1 MTTTYEIIQ
10 GISQAIAN
18 AYDGAL
24 DDKGEPLKVG
34 LKREEGDMILDAR
47 IMDGFNAQF
56 HGDKLIVKYQSE
68 VKLKDTHDSKF
79 ENEIAS
85 QIADITKYLRKEYKK
100 VTGNSLTLT
109 KDGEVDMLVQ
119 RLSNYR
125 TWVEAVCP
133 YKIGGLGEIDTVG
146 EPGEEKLDDAIKK
159 FLAIGK
165 DKYPG
170 AKKPENVT
178 RKGDK

>member
-1 MTTTYEIIQ
+1 MATTYEIIQ

-24 DDKGEPLKVG
+24 DDKGEPVKVG
-34 LKREEGDMILDAR
+34 LKREEGDVILDSR
-47 IMDGFNAQF
+47 IVDGFNAQF
-56 HGDKLIVKYQSE
+56 HGDKLIIKYQSE

-79 ENEIAS
+79 ENEIAGMINKVS
-85 QIADITKYLRKEYKK
+85 KYLKKEYKK

-109 KDGEVDMLVQ
+109 KDGEADVLVQ

-125 TWVEAVCP
+125 TWVEASAT
-133 YKIGGLGEIDTVG
+133 YKIGGLSDVESVG
-146 EPGEEKLDDAIKK
+146 EPDERKVDDAIKK

-170 AKKPENVT
+170 AKKPQNIT
-178 RKGDK
+178 RKGD

>member
-1 MTTTYEIIQ
+1 MATTYEIIQ

-34 LKREEGDMILDAR
+34 LKREDGDMVLDSR
-47 IMDGFNAQF
+47 VIDGFGAQF
-56 HGDKLIVKYQSE
+56 DGANLIVKYQSE
-68 VKLKDTHDSKF
+68 VKLTDVKDPKF
-79 ENEIAS
+79 ESEVTS
-85 QIADITKYLRKEYKK
+85 KVGEVVKYLRKEYKK
-100 VTGNSLTLT
+100 VTGNALTLT
-109 KDGEVDMLVQ
+109 KDGEPQVNVQ

-125 TWVEAVCP
+125 TWVEAVCA
-133 YKIGGLGEIDTVG
+133 YKIGGLGEIEGARAESED
-146 EPGEEKLDDAIKK
+146 KLDDAIKK

-170 AKKPENVT
+170 AKKPSNIT
-178 RKGDK
+178 RKGD

>member
-1 MTTTYEIIQ
+1 MATTYEIIQ

-24 DDKGEPLKVG
+24 DDKSEPLKVG

-47 IMDGFNAQF
+47 VMDGFKAQF
-56 HGDKLIVKYQSE
+56 HGDKLIIKYQSE

-79 ENEIAS
+79 ENEIEGMINKIS
-85 QIADITKYLRKEYKK
+85 KYLKKEYKK

-125 TWVEAVCP
+125 TWVEASAT
-133 YKIGGLGEIDTVG
+133 YKIGGLGDVESVG
-146 EPGEEKLDDAIKK
+146 EPGEHKLDDAIKK

-170 AKKPENVT
+170 AKKPKNVT
-178 RKGDK
+178 RKGD

>member
-1 MTTTYEIIQ
+1 MATTHEIIQ

-47 IMDGFNAQF
+47 VMDGFGAQF
-56 HGDKLIVKYQSE
+56 HGDKLTIKYQSE

-79 ENEIAS
+79 ENEIEGM
-85 QIADITKYLRKEYKK
+85 IADVAKYLRKEYKK

-109 KDGEVDMLVQ
+109 KDGDVNVIVQ

-125 TWVEAVCP
+125 TWCEAVWS
-133 YKIGGLGEIDTVG
+133 YKIGGLGDVTPVG
-146 EPGEEKLDDAIKK
+146 EPSEDRLDDAIKK

-178 RKGDK
+178 RKGDQ

>member
-1 MTTTYEIIQ
+1 MATTYEIIQ

-24 DDKGEPLKVG
+24 DDKGEPLKIG

-47 IMDGFNAQF
+47 VMDGFNAQF
-56 HGDKLIVKYQSE
+56 HGDKLIIKYQSE

-79 ENEIAS
+79 ENEIES
-85 QIADITKYLRKEYKK
+85 MINKISKYLKKEYKK
-100 VTGNSLTLT
+100 VTGNALTLT
-109 KDGEVDMLVQ
+109 KDGEVDVLVQ

-125 TWVEAVCP
+125 TWVEASAT
-133 YKIGGLGEIDTVG
+133 YKIGGLGDTESAG
-146 EPGEEKLDDAIKK
+146 ETGEHKLDDAIKK

-170 AKKPENVT
+170 AKKPSNIT
-178 RKGDK
+178 RKGD

>member
-1 MTTTYEIIQ
+1 MATTYEIIQ

-24 DDKGEPLKVG
+24 DDKGEPVKVG
-34 LKREEGDMILDAR
+34 LKREEGDVILDSR
-47 IMDGFNAQF
+47 VMDGFNAQF
-56 HGDKLIVKYQSE
+56 HGDKLIIKYQSE
-68 VKLKDTHDSKF
+68 VKLSDTKDAKF
-79 ENEIAS
+79 ENETEGM
-85 QIADITKYLRKEYKK
+85 IADIAKYLRKEYKK

-109 KDGEVDMLVQ
+109 KDGEVNMLVQ

-125 TWVEAVCP
+125 TWVEATAT
-133 YKIGGLGEIDTVG
+133 YKIGGLGDTEPVG
-146 EPGEEKLDDAIKK
+146 EDDERTVDDAIKK

-170 AKKPENVT
+170 AKKPSNIT
-178 RKGDK
+178 RKGD

>member
-1 MTTTYEIIQ
+1 MATTYEVIQ

-24 DDKGEPLKVG
+24 DENGEPIKIG
-34 LKREEGDMILDAR
+34 LKREEGDVILDSR
-47 IMDGFNAQF
+47 VMDGFDAKF
-56 HGDKLIVKYQSE
+56 HGDKLIIKYQSE
-68 VKLKDTHDSKF
+68 VKLKDTHDAKF
-79 ENEIAS
+79 ENEIEGM
-85 QIADITKYLRKEYKK
+85 IANIAKYLRKEYKK

-109 KDGEVDMLVQ
+109 KDGEIDMLVQ

-125 TWVEAVCP
+125 TWVEATCS
-133 YKIGGLGEIDTVG
+133 YKIGGLGDVTPV
-146 EPGEEKLDDAIKK
+146 EESSEERLDNAIKS

-170 AKKPENVT
+170 AKKPSNIT
-178 RKGDK
+178 RKGD

>member
-1 MTTTYEIIQ
+1 MATTYDIIQ

-24 DDKGEPLKVG
+24 DDKGKPLKVG

-47 IMDGFNAQF
+47 VMDGFNAQF
-56 HGDKLIVKYQSE
+56 HGDKLIIKYHSE

-79 ENEIAS
+79 ENEVEGMINS
-85 QIADITKYLRKEYKK
+85 VVKYLRKEYKK

-109 KDGEVDMLVQ
+109 KDGEVNMLVQ

-125 TWVEAVCP
+125 TWVEATAI
-133 YKIGGLGEIDTVG
+133 YKIGGLGDVEAAG
-146 EPGEEKLDDAIKK
+146 ETDEHKLDDAIKK

-165 DKYPG
+165 DTYPG
-170 AKKPENVT
+170 AKKSGNIT
-178 RKGDK
+178 RKGD

>member
-1 MTTTYEIIQ
+1 MATTYEIIQ

-24 DDKGEPLKVG
+24 DDKGEPLKIG

-47 IMDGFNAQF
+47 VMDGFGAQF
-56 HGDKLIVKYQSE
+56 DGEHLIVKYQSE
-68 VKLKDTHDSKF
+68 VKLEDTKDPKF
-79 ENEIAS
+79 ENNVMS
-85 QIADITKYLRKEYKK
+85 QVADIAKYLRKEYKK

-109 KDGEVDMLVQ
+109 KTGEPNVTVQ

-125 TWVEAVCP
+125 TWVEASHT
-133 YKIGGLGEIDTVG
+133 YKIGGLSDIENAR
-146 EPGEEKLDDAIKK
+146 EPSEDRLDDTIKK

-170 AKKPENVT
+170 AKKPGNVT
-178 RKGDK
+178 RKGD

>member
-1 MTTTYEIIQ
+1 MATTYEIIQ

-34 LKREEGDMILDAR
+34 LKREEDSGCREAR
-47 IMDGFNAQF
+47 VMDGFNAQF
-56 HGDKLIVKYQSE
+56 HGDKLIIKYQSE

-79 ENEIAS
+79 ENEVEGM
-85 QIADITKYLRKEYKK
+85 IADVAKYLRKEYKK

-109 KDGEVDMLVQ
+109 KDGEAKVLVQ

-125 TWVEAVCP
+125 TWVEASAV
-133 YKIGGLGEIDTVG
+133 YKIGGLGDVGPVG
-146 EPGEEKLDDAIKK
+146 EPGEHKLDDAIKK

-170 AKKPENVT
+170 AKKPKNVT
-178 RKGDK
+178 RKGD